1 VSPGEIRGF
10 AFYKGQFISYIS
22 IMNSLIL
29 YQMKTVIFHNP
40 RCGKS
45 REALIL
51 LKEQNQ
57 DVKIVEYLKDIPT
70 EKDIKNLLTILKLKP
85 IQIIRVKEEVFKEF
99 KNKELSDAQC
109 INLMVK
115 YPILIERPI
124 VVKGNKA
131 VIGRPPQLILDIL

>member
-1 VSPGEIRGF
+1 MI
-10 AFYKGQFISYIS
+10 
-22 IMNSLIL
+22 
-29 YQMKTVIFHNP
+29 TVIFHNP

-45 REALIL
+45 REALTL

-70 EKDIKNLLTILKLKP
+70 EKDIKNLLTILNLKP

-99 KNKELSDAQC
+99 KNEELSDAQC
-109 INLMVK
+109 IHLMVK